1 MVNETALNER
11 VIIVTGGGSG
21 LGRAMSIALAE
32 AGARVVLAEIN
43 RQHAE
48 EALDEARQ
56 KGVADRVRH
65 ISTDVTDAAS
75 ADAVVD
81 ETVKAFGGL
90 FGLVNCA
97 GIGYHEDGVPV
108 MPPPPFYELKPAG
121 WRQVVDVN
129 LNGPFF
135 MARAATPHMLKA
147 GQGRIVNVTTS
158 YGTMQRPRMS
168 PYGQTK
174 AAPETATMIWARE
187 LDGSGVTVNVLIPGG
202 AADTRLIPDAPGTGM
217 RGPGNKLASPEV
229 MKAPIV
235 WLMSDASAEVTCRR
249 FIGKWWNP
257 DSPPDEAASKVGR
270 PAGWPVPEG
279 QGGDEDLAD

>member
-1 MVNETALNER
+1 MANGINLSNRAV
-11 VIIVTGGGSG
+11 IVTGGGSG

-32 AGARVVLAEIN
+32 AGAHVTLAEIN

-56 KGVADRVRH
+56 KGIADRIRH
-65 ISTDVTDAAS
+65 IPTDVTDAAS
-75 ADAVVD
+75 ADAAVA
-81 ETVKAFGGL
+81 ETVDTFGGL

-97 GIGYHEDGVPV
+97 GISYQEDGVPV
-108 MPPPPFYELKPAG
+108 MPPPVFYELNPAG

-174 AAPETATMIWARE
+174 AALETATMIWARE
-187 LDGSGVTVNVLIPGG
+187 LDGTGVTVNVLIPGG

-235 WLMSDASAEVTCRR
+235 WLMSDAAGEVTCQR
-249 FIGKWWNP
+249 FIGKWWDP
-257 DSPPDEAASKVGR
+257 DLPSDEAARKVGR